1 MFNDKPFVTQLPY
14 RFNRL
19 NRAILVADKPELWQ
33 AAIAEMS
40 AFLDELEAWLHANVD
55 LLGEDLA
62 TSSRVLSL
70 LLSLSATGTQGRLEL
85 FKAKDVK
92 GEAYRQQIDSD
103 YLPKSRAMRRKA
115 IDLAKFYFTAPVF
128 ASLQEDIA
136 FEILPLLESL
146 DAKQDP
152 DRLMAYR
159 VIQIGNIY
167 ERLYAMRL
175 RTADPALIGLAGVK
189 GLLREIYDRKY
200 LRFGTSGVRGRWG
213 NDFTETRARQVL
225 QAICDFMNNANVPAF
240 VGAEDLSGRRVV
252 LGHDTRANA
261 DLVTQWA
268 AEVCLANGFRVEMG
282 TRDVPTPALSYYET
296 DVLPQDDVAGL
307 IIATASHNPPEWQGI
322 KFNPRLGYP
331 APTNVTDFIAFR
343 INELQLVDAAGG
355 QADVQAAKARGLVQ
369 GFDPLDSYVRW
380 IKNNGQGN
388 ARIPIDFD
396 RIRHYFADKMVVVD
410 EMHGAGRD
418 YLTRLIGEAGV
429 RFTVIHAEVDPD
441 LGGQDYANPEE
452 PFNQLLKDTVVK
464 TGAHLGMGM
473 DTDADRF
480 GIVDRDG
487 TYFRPNQIL
496 PMLVRYLGVDR
507 ALTGR
512 VIATQT
518 GSPLLEPLAGMIP
531 GNEANW
537 PVEGALPGYVNQVA
551 YKCQVGDIHTRALRY
566 AFAVPVGIKY
576 IEEIRRTDRAYNAL
590 KELPDNWRDTI
601 LIGGEESSGLTTRG
615 HVLDKDGPWAN
626 ILIMDMVAYY
636 GTREENPLHS
646 LKEIWDELVSLPG
659 LWESF
664 GTSTDPSSHAGRAD
678 VDAPLEAKEGF
689 INYYLDLAQ
698 NTGVKNP
705 KIAGL
710 TVDYLGGIRYELVE
724 MQLIDDDGDDHH
736 YLRMRASGT
745 EPINRIY
752 IESSQLETGQ
762 KMMKEVLKRLE
773 LITID
778 VLAKAHSPWHL
789 VDMLTQTTM
798 TADTLALV
806 KQLIGERGWDK
817 QDILAKIQQMLQ
829 TLEKRNRKVITTWYE
844 ALQK

>member
-1 MFNDKPFVTQLPY
+1 MFDDKPFVTQLPY

-33 AAIAEMS
+33 PAIAEMN
-40 AFLDELEAWLHANVD
+40 AFLDELEAWLHANVRN
-55 LLGEDLA
+55 LGEDLA

-70 LLSLSATGTQGRLEL
+70 LLSLAATGSQWRLEL
-85 FKAKDVK
+85 FNSVDAQ
-92 GEAYRQQIDSD
+92 GELFRKQLDED
-103 YLPKSRAMRRKA
+103 YLPNSARMRRKA
-115 IDLAKFYFTAPVF
+115 IDLAKFYLTAPVF

-146 DAKQDP
+146 DSKQDP

-175 RTADPALIGLAGVK
+175 RTADPVLIGLAGVK

-240 VGAEDLSGRRVV
+240 VGAENLSGRRVV

-261 DLVTQWA
+261 DVVTEWA

-296 DVLPQDDVAGL
+296 DGLPQDDVAGL

-343 INELQLVDAAGG
+343 INELQLIDAAGG
-355 QADVQAAKARGLVQ
+355 KADVQAAKTRGLVQ

-380 IKNNGQGN
+380 IKNNGKGN

-396 RIRHYFADKMVVVD
+396 RIRRYFADRMVVVD

-452 PFNQLLKDTVVK
+452 PFNQLLKDTVVA

-480 GIVDRDG
+480 GIVDCDG

-507 ALTGR
+507 GLTGR
-512 VIATQT
+512 IIATQT

-531 GNEANW
+531 GNEDNRPA
-537 PVEGALPGYVNQVA
+537 EGALPGYVGQVA

-576 IEEIRRTDRAYNAL
+576 IEEIRRTDNAYNFL
-590 KELPDNWRDTI
+590 KNLPDNWRDTI

-626 ILIMDMVAYY
+626 ILIMDMLAYY
-636 GTREENPLHS
+636 GTREEKPLHS

-689 INYYLDLAQ
+689 INYYLDLVQ
-698 NTGVKNP
+698 NTGLQNP

-724 MQLIDDDGDDHH
+724 MQLVDEDGDDHH

-752 IESSQLETGQ
+752 IESSRLETGQ

-773 LITID
+773 LITMD
-778 VLAKAHSPWHL
+778 VLAQAHSPWHL

-798 TADTLALV
+798 TTNTLALV
-806 KQLIGERGWDK
+806 KQLIEERAWDK
-817 QDILAKIQQMLQ
+817 QDILAKIQQMTQ
-829 TLEKRNRKVITTWYE
+829 TLEKRNRKVISTWFE
-844 ALQK
+844 SLKD